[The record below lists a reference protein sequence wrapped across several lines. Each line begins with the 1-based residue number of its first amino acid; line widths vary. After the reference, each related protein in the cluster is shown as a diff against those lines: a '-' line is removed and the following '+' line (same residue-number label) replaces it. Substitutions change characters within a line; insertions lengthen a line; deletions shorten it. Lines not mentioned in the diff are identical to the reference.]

1 MELDMTEQIDL
12 EKALIEHT
20 DRFRALTDP
29 LRLKILLLLRDGEKC
44 VCEIVDAFGESQSK
58 ISYHLKQLLD
68 VGLIE
73 RRSHGTWAYYSLA
86 GDISRWAEEECRR
99 LQNLPALPETWQLN
113 ASSSKCIVLVTG
125 SCLDPSLL
133 PIEQETRQHL
143 EQVLSQYADNEMS
156 FLEAPLADVLEGN
169 TAIPAGSVNRITQLH
184 KTYGFYAFPMLI
196 FVHPTETRILTIGGM
211 MTPDRIR
218 DAIAKAIYELDE

>member
-1 MELDMTEQIDL
+1 MTVQSNL
-12 EKALIEHT
+12 EKAIIDHT

-73 RRSHGTWAYYSLA
+73 RRSHGTWAYYSLT

-156 FLEAPLADVLEGN
+156 FLETPLADVLEGN
-169 TAIPAGSVNRITQLH
+169 TAIPAGGVNKITQLH

-218 DAIAKAIYELDE
+218 DAIANAIDELDE